1 MSVAEPIQFWF
12 SIGSTYTYLSVV
24 RLEAAEREYGVAFD
38 WQPFNV
44 RAIITE
50 IGNIPFQ
57 GKPPKLAYMW
67 ADIERRAAMYGIPAH
82 LPAPYPLPNLELANR
97 VAMVGRAEGWCADYT
112 RATYRRW
119 FQQGQEPGAEPNL
132 SDSLREI
139 GQEPDRILGLA
150 KSEECAQALGAA
162 TARARDLGI
171 FGSPSFATRGQ
182 LFWGDDRLED
192 AVSWHKHGRVIRPA
206 WGGLKA

>member
-1 MSVAEPIQFWF
+1 MSEAEPIQFWF
-12 SIGSTYTYLSVV
+12 SIGSTYTYLSVM
-24 RLEAAEREYGVAFD
+24 RLAAAEQEYGVAFD

-44 RAIITE
+44 RAIITD
-50 IGNIPFQ
+50 IGNVPFQ

-67 ADIERRAAMYGIPAH
+67 ADLGRRAAMYGIPAH
-82 LPAPYPLPNLELANR
+82 LPAPYPLPGLNLANR
-97 VAMVGRAEGWCADYT
+97 VAIVARDEGWCPAYVQT
-112 RATYRRW
+112 HYRRW

-132 SDSLREI
+132 SGSLREI
-139 GQEPDRILGLA
+139 GQEPDRVLRLA
-150 KSEECAQALGAA
+150 QSDEIAQPYDAA
-162 TARARDLGI
+162 TTRARELGI

-206 WGGLKA
+206 WENLNA

>member
-1 MSVAEPIQFWF
+1 VSEAEPIQFWF
-12 SIGSTYTYLSVV
+12 SIGSTYTYLSVM
-24 RLEAAEREYGVAFD
+24 RLAAAEQEYGIAFD

-44 RAIITE
+44 RAIITD
-50 IGNIPFQ
+50 IGNVPFQ

-67 ADIERRAAMYGIPAH
+67 ADLGRRAAMYGIPAH
-82 LPAPYPLPNLELANR
+82 LPAPYPLPGLNLANR
-97 VAMVGRAEGWCADYT
+97 VAIVARDEGWCSAYAQ
-112 RATYRRW
+112 ATYRRW

-132 SDSLREI
+132 SGSLREI
-139 GQEPDRILGLA
+139 GQEPDRILSLA
-150 KSEECAQALGAA
+150 QSDEIGRAYDAA
-162 TARARDLGI
+162 TTRARELGI

-206 WGGLKA
+206 WENLNA

>member
-1 MSVAEPIQFWF
+1 MSEAEPIQFWF
-12 SIGSTYTYLSVV
+12 SIGSTYTYISVM

-38 WQPFNV
+38 WQPFNL

-67 ADIERRAAMYGIPAH
+67 TDLGRRAAMYGIPAQ
-82 LPAPYPLPNLELANR
+82 LPAPYPLSRLEVANR
-97 VAMVGRAEGWCADYT
+97 VAIVGRAEGWCADYV

-139 GQEPDRILGLA
+139 GQEPDRVLRLA
-150 KSEECAQALGAA
+150 HSQECAQALDAA
-162 TARARDLGI
+162 TSRARGLGI
-171 FGSPSFATRGQ
+171 FGSPSFVARGQ

-192 AVSWHKHGRVIRPA
+192 AASWHIHGWVIRSA
-206 WGGLKA
+206 WEGFKA

>member
-1 MSVAEPIQFWF
+1 MSAAEPIQFWF
-12 SIGSTYTYLSVV
+12 SIGSTYTYLSVM
-24 RLEAAEREYGVAFD
+24 RLAAAERGYGVVFD

-44 RAIITE
+44 RAIMTE
-50 IGNIPFQ
+50 IGNSPFR

-67 ADIERRAAMYGIPAH
+67 ADIGRRAAMYGIPAR
-82 LPAPYPLPNLELANR
+82 LPAPYPLPGLDLANR
-97 VAMVGRAEGWCADYT
+97 VAIVGRDEGWCADYT
-112 RATYRRW
+112 HATYRRW

-139 GQEPDRILGLA
+139 GQESGRVLRLA
-150 KSEECAQALGAA
+150 QSEGISQAYDAA

-171 FGSPSFATRGQ
+171 FGSPSFVTGGQ

-192 AVSWHKHGRVIRPA
+192 AVSWHKYRRVIRPKWENVA
-206 WGGLKA
+206 T